1 MNVMVLMFS
10 IRGNKMV
17 NVPIKEIETSPIL
30 PVNKII
36 IYGSGGCGK
45 TTATVSILKDAPA
58 GRRLIYLM
66 TERNSLGGVKYGLE
80 KHGINLK
87 EGQLIYVFPQ
97 EKKRKAFADLERSIG
112 NYTTQSK
119 VTALQGDSRSTEGKE
134 NYTYLLKIIKL
145 LGSFTGTDY
154 ATGNPVTIG
163 DVGELT
169 SNDVLIV
176 DGLSPLGSEIWNS
189 MVGDKIAVSQNDYM
203 PVQRT
208 LYGVLSALAK
218 LDCHVI
224 LLAHEREHYGDNGNT
239 LEMVKVN
246 TWCGVSNYETI
257 MGLFT
262 DVIYAYKNGTM
273 YKWAGA
279 KPKVHTVVR
288 TLPPKDGLEPDFSK
302 YNFFN

>member
-1 MNVMVLMFS
+1 MNDKVNIPVKREDTQIGAS
-10 IRGNKMV
+10 I
-17 NVPIKEIETSPIL
+17 
-30 PVNKII
+30 NKII
-36 IYGSGGCGK
+36 IYGNGGCGK
-45 TTATVSILKDAPA
+45 TTSTVSILKDAPKE
-58 GRRLIYLM
+58 RRLIYLM
-66 TERNSLGGVKYGLE
+66 TERNSLGGIKFGLE
-80 KHGINLK
+80 KHGIDLK
-87 EGQLIYVFPQ
+87 PGQLIYVFPQ
-97 EKKRKAFADLERSIG
+97 EKKRKVFTDLERSIG

-119 VTALQGDSRSTEGKE
+119 VTALQGNSMSTEGRE

-154 ATGNPVTIG
+154 ATGESVTIG

-169 SNDVLIV
+169 PNDVLII
-176 DGLSPLGSEIWNS
+176 DGLSPLGAEIWNS

-224 LLAHEREHYGDNGNT
+224 MLAHDREHYIDNGNT
-239 LEMVKVN
+239 LEMIKVN

-262 DVIYAYKNGTM
+262 DVIYAYANGTM
-273 YKWAGA
+273 YKWAGK

-302 YNFFN
+302 YNFFNQ